1 VTPLQPLERAWLIS
15 TFVIGLA
22 FIAAIPPFQTNDE
35 DSHWVHMW
43 GVALGQLRCG
53 GEKPR
58 VVMATVST
66 LRQAAVHRDPS
77 TWQVRYLLQA
87 AELVGTGRLPGAGTA
102 CGYPPLAYVAPGLVA
117 RALAF
122 DLHGRVRRY
131 GMLAAIYGA
140 RLTNWLVLTLAVWL
154 LCGLQPWSRHLALL
168 VYSIPEVIQQSM
180 AINTDSFILA
190 CTVVASLASFR
201 QAGTRAWAMLC
212 LAVTAMTINKPI
224 YAPLSALG
232 LPALTSASALSPRR
246 RTLFAIALFA
256 LPIIAYAA
264 WQRFT
269 HPAGTAAATGGAALQ
284 MAYLKA
290 HPRVVLS
297 VLRYQVLYL
306 FNDELM
312 KGSWLSIFGAF
323 GWSQFTMARVGYHL
337 LLLAL
342 GLAIGADLTSGRRAP
357 PLGADGGSGPLFA
370 WLAAGVGQIITLI
383 AIVIAMYIY
392 FTGGFL
398 GIVGGPDAIGV
409 QGRYY
414 LTPLW
419 LLCTIP
425 LYLINRRSSEAW
437 RLPRGSRYV
446 TALAL
451 ASTLSADLLALRAI
465 MFTYYHAV

>member
-1 VTPLQPLERAWLIS
+1 VTALEPLERAWLIS
-15 TFVIGLA
+15 TFVVGLT

-43 GVALGQLRCG
+43 GVATGQLRCEG
-53 GEKPR
+53 SKPR
-58 VVMATVST
+58 AVMAAVSV
-66 LRQAAVHRDPS
+66 LHAGSVHADPAS
-77 TWQVRYLLQA
+77 WQVRYLKDA
-87 AELVGTGRLPGAGTA
+87 VELRELGHVPGSGTA

-117 RALAF
+117 RVLAF
-122 DLHGRVRRY
+122 DLHGRPRRY

-140 RLTNWLVLTLAVWL
+140 RLTNWLLLTLAVWL
-154 LCGLQPWSRHLALL
+154 LCGLAPWSRHLTLV

-180 AINTDSFILA
+180 AINTDSFLLA
-190 CTVVASLASFR
+190 CTAVVCLASFR
-201 QAGTRAWAMLC
+201 SAGTRAWVLLC
-212 LAVTAMTINKPI
+212 VAVTAMTVNKPI
-224 YAPLSALG
+224 YATLSALG
-232 LPALTSASALSPRR
+232 LPGLMSASWLSRR
-246 RTLFAIALFA
+246 RRILFAIALFT
-256 LPIIAYAA
+256 LPIMSYAA

-269 HPAGTAAATGGAALQ
+269 HPSGTSAATGGAALQ
-284 MAYLKA
+284 IAYLKA
-290 HPRVVLS
+290 HPRVILS
-297 VLRYQVLYL
+297 VLRYQWLYL

-323 GWSQFTMARVGYHL
+323 GWSQFTMARIGYHL

-357 PLGADGGSGPLFA
+357 PLSAEDRSGPRFA
-370 WLAAGVGQIITLI
+370 WLAASLGQVVTLI
-383 AIVIAMYIY
+383 AIVVAMYIY

-419 LLCTIP
+419 VLCTIP
-425 LYLINRRSSEAW
+425 LYLINRRYCEAW
-437 RLPRGSRYV
+437 RRPRESRYV

-451 ASTLSADLLALRAI
+451 AATLAADVLAVRSI
-465 MFTYYHAV
+465 MFNYYRAV